1 MVQVTEEDKRVI
13 GKVEKSVCGFLG
25 VKEQALVNNDMTID
39 TSLARGFVMYI
50 LHVEYGMSIQKLC
63 LTYFRTKQGIYW
75 QINKIK
81 AFLKLK
87 RYREM
92 YDSFGII
99 N

>member
-1 MVQVTEEDKRVI
+1 MVQVTEEDRRLI

-25 VKEQALVNNDMTID
+25 VREQALSNNDMTID
-39 TSLARGFVMYI
+39 VSLARGFVMYI
-50 LHVEYGMSIQKLC
+50 LHVKYGMSIQKLS

-87 RYREM
+87 RYKDM
-92 YDSFGII
+92 YSSFGI
-99 N
+99 